1 MFSAKR
7 YPEDI
12 RTKAIEAVNQRRL
25 VNPRDR
31 TIYREIAEQFNI
43 GEQSLRLWV
52 KKQDINPE
60 DSETINELDSGAD
73 EPKTDDYTPMTQAEL
88 EVELRKL
95 RSNIEKLKA
104 ENQLLKKAFVV
115 FSADW
120 SK

>member
-7 YPEDI
+7 YPEDL
-12 RTKAIEAVNQRRL
+12 RNKAIEAVNQRRL

-31 TIYREIAEQFNI
+31 TIYREIAEEFEI

-52 KKQDINPE
+52 KKQDTQPDDGE
-60 DSETINELDSGAD
+60 AFTEFESDETKPLAD
-73 EPKTDDYTPMTQAEL
+73 TDVPMTQAEL
-88 EVELRKL
+88 EVELKKL
-95 RSNIEKLKA
+95 RTKIEKLKS

-115 FSADW
+115 FSSDW

>member
-7 YPEDI
+7 YPENI
-12 RTKAIEAVNQRRL
+12 RNKAIEAVNERRL

-31 TIYREIAEQFNI
+31 TIYREVAEEFNI

-52 KKQDINPE
+52 KKQDIQPE
-60 DSETINELDSGAD
+60 ENERLTIPESDDIELL
-73 EPKTDDYTPMTQAEL
+73 PDDNIPMTQVEL
-88 EVELRKL
+88 EGELKKL
-95 RSNIEKLKA
+95 RSKIEKLKA

-115 FSADW
+115 FSSDW